1 MTRPVPLLPLLL
13 SLSLAACTR
22 PPVSAGDA
30 PPGGTDDAT
39 PAKAIALGDYH
50 WRLVDAADP
59 AGKRIAAL
67 LVRPDQP
74 ILFDFADDRIAIGNA
89 CNEIAGQTRIEG
101 DRVRVA
107 ALVSTKM
114 ACVDAA
120 LSALD
125 GEISRRVEG
134 ESRFRFE
141 SGDLQPGD
149 PPKMLWT
156 AATGDVL
163 RFVGEPT
170 PQTRYGGPG
179 TVEYL
184 EVAAKTEP
192 CRVGLAPNEVECLR
206 IRTLRYGDDGLPAGE
221 PGPWGPSGLTIQG
234 YRHEPGIRTVL
245 RVRRFQIPNAPAD
258 TPQVAYV
265 LETVI
270 ESEMVGP

>member
-13 SLSLAACTR
+13 SLSLAACAR
-22 PPVSAGDA
+22 PPASSGDA
-30 PPGGTDDAT
+30 PPDGTGAAT

-74 ILFDFADDRIAIGNA
+74 ILFDFADDRIAVGNA
-89 CNEIAGQTRIEG
+89 CNQISGQARVDG
-101 DRVRVA
+101 DRVRVPV
-107 ALVSTKM
+107 LISTKM
-114 ACVDAA
+114 ACVDPA

-125 GEISRRVEG
+125 GEISRRIEG
-134 ESRFRFE
+134 ESRFEF
-141 SGDLQPGD
+141 QPGD
-149 PPKMLWT
+149 PPRMLWT
-156 AATGDVL
+156 AANGDVL

-179 TVEYL
+179 TVEFI
-184 EVAAKTEP
+184 EVAPQTEP
-192 CRVGLAPNEVECLR
+192 CRAGLEPSERNCLR
-206 IRTLRYGDDGLPAGE
+206 TRALRYGDDGLPVGE
-221 PGPWGPSGLTIQG
+221 PGEWRVQNLTIQG
-234 YRHEPGIRTVL
+234 FHHEPGIRTVL
-245 RVRRFQIPNAPAD
+245 RVRRFPIPDAPAD